1 MQDES
6 INYDQIDE
14 IFENIESLDMI
25 DVWKNSDVLYQSKEN
40 IIHLLEYINII
51 LFVKLKQT
59 NNLHYSNCIS
69 YVEQTKSRLSSN
81 ANFDMC
87 IDNLLLKVWEEF
99 HE

>member
-1 MQDES
+1 MQDEA
-6 INYDQIDE
+6 INYDQIDS
-14 IFENIESLDMI
+14 IFENTENVDMI
-25 DVWKNSDVLYQSKEN
+25 DVWNNSNVLYQSKEN
-40 IIHLLEYINII
+40 IMHLLEYINVI
-51 LFVKLKQT
+51 LFEKLKQT

-69 YVEQTKSRLSSN
+69 YVEQTKKRLSSN